1 MPLDTPPSRLFFV
14 CVCNVARNQRLIFKL
29 ARPQYFRFCFAAL
42 CVCVCEGG
50 HEWAGDPSM
59 LLHDFLKS
67 QRDKPPIKRVCI
79 PFFLCLLVDLALCHC
94 DSALLLPF
102 VVRVFMWPIYV
113 ATLWVFFNFSWK
125 HAWLKLLLLL
135 PHRPPLSQGFGF
147 PSAASIGQNFRGGTA
162 AGMLQMVKQISCQ
175 PIGWAWLE
183 NILFFFT
190 SYSPTHQPSVFFF

>member
-1 MPLDTPPSRLFFV
+1 
-14 CVCNVARNQRLIFKL
+14 
-29 ARPQYFRFCFAAL
+29 
-42 CVCVCEGG
+42 
-50 HEWAGDPSM
+50 
-59 LLHDFLKS
+59 
-67 QRDKPPIKRVCI
+67 
-79 PFFLCLLVDLALCHC
+79 
-94 DSALLLPF
+94 LLPF

-183 NILFFFT
+183 NILVFSRRTHPHINHPFSFFRACASALPVIPT
-190 SYSPTHQPSVFFF
+190 KTTSPTCFSRPWSTV